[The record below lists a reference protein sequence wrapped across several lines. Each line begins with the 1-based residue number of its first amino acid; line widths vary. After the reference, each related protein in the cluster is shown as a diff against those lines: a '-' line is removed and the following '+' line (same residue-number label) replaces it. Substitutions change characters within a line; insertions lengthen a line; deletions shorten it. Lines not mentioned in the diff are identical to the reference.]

1 MVQKLT
7 QEIPMSSA
15 TKSDA
20 ISALPK
26 TPASDVKKLGWRGVM
41 RDVQRSGRVVV
52 TNHDAPEAV
61 ILSAGEYEAIMQ
73 ALDKANAR
81 DQATLEALRE
91 RFDERLKALKA
102 PGAAARLLAAA
113 KKPVKLRGKV
123 KAGSS
128 Y

>member
-1 MVQKLT
+1 MPVTMKR
-7 QEIPMSSA
+7 
-15 TKSDA
+15 DA

-41 RDVQRSGRVVV
+41 RDVQKSGRIVV

-61 ILSAGEYEAIMQ
+61 ILSTGEYEAIIQ
-73 ALDKANAR
+73 ALDKARGR

-91 RFDERLKALKA
+91 RFDERLQGLKA
-102 PGAAARLLAAA
+102 PGAAAKLLAAA
-113 KKPVKLRGKV
+113 RKPVKLRGKV
-123 KAGSS
+123 KAGDS

>member
-1 MVQKLT
+1 
-7 QEIPMSSA
+7 MSFA
-15 TKSDA
+15 TKRDA

-26 TPASDVKKLGWRGVM
+26 IPASDVKKLGWRGVM
-41 RDVQRSGRVVV
+41 RDVQKSGRVVV

-61 ILSAGEYEAIMQ
+61 ILSAREYEAIIQ
-73 ALDKANAR
+73 ALDKARGR

-113 KKPVKLRGKV
+113 RKPVKLRGKV
-123 KAGSS
+123 KAGGS

>member
-1 MVQKLT
+1 
-7 QEIPMSSA
+7 MSFA

-20 ISALPK
+20 INTLPK

-41 RDVQRSGRVVV
+41 RDVQKSGRIVV
-52 TNHDAPEAV
+52 TNHNAPEAV
-61 ILSAGEYEAIMQ
+61 ILSAREYETIIQ
-73 ALDKANAR
+73 ALQKAKGR
-81 DQATLEALRE
+81 DQATLEALRQ

-102 PGAAARLLAAA
+102 PGAAAKLLAAA

-123 KAGSS
+123 KAGGS

>member
-1 MVQKLT
+1 
-7 QEIPMSSA
+7 MSFA
-15 TKSDA
+15 TKLDA

-61 ILSAGEYEAIMQ
+61 ILSAREYEAIVQ
-73 ALDKANAR
+73 ALDKAKGR
-81 DQATLEALRE
+81 DQATLEALRK
-91 RFDERLKALKA
+91 RFDERLEALKA
-102 PGAAARLLAAA
+102 PGAAAKLLGAART
-113 KKPVKLRGKV
+113 PVKLHGKV
-123 KAGSS
+123 KAGKS

>member
-1 MVQKLT
+1 
-7 QEIPMSSA
+7 MSSA
-15 TKSDA
+15 TKSEA

-41 RDVQRSGRVVV
+41 RDVQTSGRVVV
-52 TNHDAPEAV
+52 TNHDVPEAI
-61 ILSAGEYEAIMQ
+61 ILSVREYEAIIQ
-73 ALDKANAR
+73 ALGQAKSR
-81 DQATLEALRE
+81 DQAALEALRE